1 MKLTLILIFLL
12 STGCPAFKYVV
23 GSNGTF
29 ELDIPATPDTTVQC
43 LLAFISIYDDNK
55 IEFKCSDIPA
65 QTNMLVSILY
75 YIYIVS
81 TPLYVGFYSIM
92 V

>member
-1 MKLTLILIFLL
+1 MIFLL
-12 STGCPAFKYVV
+12 STDCPVTPFTNVV

-29 ELDIPATPDTTVQC
+29 ELDIPATPKTILQC
-43 LLAFISIYDDNK
+43 LLTFISIYNDNK

-75 YIYIVS
+75 YIHIVS
-81 TPLYVGFYSIM
+81 TLWYVGFYSIM